1 VSWAEIISG
10 AVLALILVFVGVYFA
25 VGQLRVLRRLRGQLD
40 LPREETNYLRAQ
52 ARRRMVSSVLLL
64 VLALLLAGYLIF
76 LGERVTRLERD
87 NPADRDFLQFFSG
100 YSIAFLGILLTVLVL
115 AGIDFWTIR
124 RYGRQQYRRLQ
135 EDRRAMIERQIIRL
149 RQERDNL
156 N

>member
-10 AVLALILVFVGVYFA
+10 AVLALILVFVGVFFA
-25 VGQLRVLRRLRGQLD
+25 LGQFRVLRRLRGQLD

-52 ARRRMVSSVLLL
+52 ARRRMVSCVLLL

-87 NPADRDFLQFFSG
+87 NQADRDFLQFFSG
-100 YSIAFLGILLTVLVL
+100 YSIAFLVILLTVLVL

-149 RQERDNL
+149 RQERNNL